1 MITQQHLRLIL
12 FDIDGTLISTNG
24 IARSA
29 FSESIDEALQRE
41 SAARTYDFA
50 GKTDQQIY
58 ADIMEQSKVDAE
70 TAARL
75 RDDVFSAFFGRLE
88 ERLHTENVTVLPG
101 VQELLEA
108 LEEEQPATV
117 ALLTGNMLQGARIK
131 LTPPDLLRYFAFG
144 AFGNDAFHRH
154 ELPAIAV
161 ARAYDR
167 TGATFKAKDVVI
179 IGDTPHDIDCGRHL
193 NVRSI
198 GVATGGYSLDQLAA
212 HKPDYLF
219 ENLTDIT
226 SIFDAIF
233 D

>member
-1 MITQQHLRLIL
+1 MKSYQFLRLIL

-24 IARSA
+24 IARAA
-29 FSESIDEALQRE
+29 FSEAIDEALGRP
-41 SAARTYDFA
+41 SIASTYDFA

-58 ADIMEQSKVDAE
+58 TDILRGSQAGDEDI
-70 TAARL
+70 ARL
-75 RDDVFSAFFGRLE
+75 KDATFDTFFRLLE
-88 ERLHTENVTVLPG
+88 QRLTVDNVTVLPG
-101 VQELLEA
+101 VRELLGA
-108 LEEEQPATV
+108 LEQEQVATL

-131 LTPPDLLRYFAFG
+131 LTPPQLLPYFAFG

-154 ELPAIAV
+154 ELPQIAV

-167 TGATFKAKDVVI
+167 TGATFKAKDIVI

-198 GVATGGYSLDQLAA
+198 AVATGGYTHDQLAA
-212 HKPDYLF
+212 HKPDFLF
-219 ENLTDIT
+219 EDLTDIDRLF
-226 SIFDAIF
+226 SAIF

>member
-1 MITQQHLRLIL
+1 MKTQQYLRLIL

-24 IARSA
+24 IARTTFA
-29 FSESIDEALQRE
+29 EALDEALQRT
-41 SAARTYDFA
+41 SAAKEYDLA

-58 ADIMEQSKVDAE
+58 TDIMRASGADDTQISELREKTFDTFFRLLEQ
-70 TAARL
+70 RL
-75 RDDVFSAFFGRLE
+75 NRD
-88 ERLHTENVTVLPG
+88 NVTVLPG
-101 VQELLEA
+101 VRELLAA
-108 LEEEQPATV
+108 LAVEQVATV

-131 LTPPDLLRYFAFG
+131 LTPPELLQHFTFG

-154 ELPAIAV
+154 ELPAIAA

-167 TGATFKAKDVVI
+167 TGATFKAKDIVI

-198 GVATGGYSLDQLAA
+198 GVASGGYSYDELAK
-212 HKPDYLF
+212 HKPDHCF
-219 ENLTDIT
+219 EDLTDIDRLF
-226 SIFDAIF
+226 SAIF